1 MNKMNQ
7 QDSVCISAYGAMTP
21 LGQTLDEISH
31 NLQNGI
37 TGIRE
42 VKKFDTSTFK
52 TKWAGLPEYGNENI
66 RWPKRPGQPN
76 RPGEL
81 IYAEKAVKQLVAQF
95 NPLEKYSPD
104 RIGCVIGIDEPG
116 VDPERTTQFTAKIGA
131 DKCKKRD
138 EFIPEGT
145 EFYRISEMMDLDV
158 TSALKVIHKH
168 IPFSGYTRCHVG
180 LCSASLQALGMAR
193 QAILDGKADA
203 MIVGGVSAK
212 VTPFNL
218 AQLEAVGAVSTDPLL
233 EGPARCRP
241 FDIRRSGFMPAEG
254 SILFILEKESAIE
267 AREGQ
272 KYCRLKGYGASL
284 AAQHVVAPHTEG
296 REMQLCMERA
306 IEEASLPLAS
316 YSFVNAHGTSTKLND
331 YHETQVLEGIF
342 GEDNVPPVTSTKS
355 LHGHLIASAGAMEVL
370 GVMASFRDG
379 FIPAVANLEQQD
391 PAIKVPVVKETQYKP
406 ITNVLKNSFG
416 MGGLAASMVLQNPS
430 VA

>member
-1 MNKMNQ
+1 M
-7 QDSVCISAYGAMTP
+7 
-21 LGQTLDEISH
+21 
-31 NLQNGI
+31 
-37 TGIRE
+37 
-42 VKKFDTSTFK
+42 
-52 TKWAGLPEYGNENI
+52 
-66 RWPKRPGQPN
+66 
-76 RPGEL
+76 
-81 IYAEKAVKQLVAQF
+81 
-95 NPLEKYSPD
+95 
-104 RIGCVIGIDEPG
+104 
-116 VDPERTTQFTAKIGA
+116 
-131 DKCKKRD
+131 
-138 EFIPEGT
+138 
-145 EFYRISEMMDLDV
+145 
-158 TSALKVIHKH
+158 
-168 IPFSGYTRCHVG
+168 
-180 LCSASLQALGMAR
+180 
-193 QAILDGKADA
+193 
-203 MIVGGVSAK
+203 
-212 VTPFNL
+212 
-218 AQLEAVGAVSTDPLL
+218 
-233 EGPARCRP
+233 
-241 FDIRRSGFMPAEG
+241 
-254 SILFILEKESAIE
+254 
-267 AREGQ
+267 
-272 KYCRLKGYGASL
+272 KGYGASL